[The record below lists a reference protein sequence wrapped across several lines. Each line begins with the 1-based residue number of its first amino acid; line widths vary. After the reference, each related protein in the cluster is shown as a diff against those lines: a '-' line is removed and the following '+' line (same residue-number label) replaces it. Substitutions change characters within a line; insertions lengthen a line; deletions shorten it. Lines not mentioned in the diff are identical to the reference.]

1 MQLGI
6 CLPHYGVTMEPAG
19 MRTFAE
25 RVEALGFDSIWVT
38 DHVIVPSELDIVY
51 KRRMLD
57 SLTTLGFLAGVTQRL
72 RLGTSVI
79 ILPYRNPIVLAK
91 ELASV
96 DALSGGRL
104 IFGAAAGWMEGEFR
118 TLNAEFE
125 HRGDVSDEH
134 LRVIRAL
141 WSSTEPTYASDAFD
155 IGGVSFSPET
165 AQQPHPPIWIGG
177 SSKRAMRRAV
187 ELGEGWHPNQAGP
200 AQVAEGIEYMRRL
213 SDARG
218 RADVP
223 AVSTRIR
230 VAFDGSARPGRVD
243 LTGSPSEMAASIGR
257 FERAG
262 VVHMALSFPEVPFE
276 EAIEQLDRFAAEVR
290 PLVR

>member
-57 SLTTLGFLAGVTQRL
+57 PLTTLGFLAGVTHRL
-72 RLGTSVI
+72 RLGTSVT

-125 HRGDVSDEH
+125 NRGDVSDEH

-230 VAFDGSARPGRVD
+230 VAFDGSARPGRVE
-243 LTGSPSEMAASIGR
+243 LTGNPSEMAASIGR
-257 FERAG
+257 FEQAG

-276 EAIEQLDRFAAEVR
+276 EAMEQLDRFAAEVR
-290 PLVR
+290 PLIR

>member
-57 SLTTLGFLAGVTQRL
+57 PLTTLGFLAGVTQRL

-96 DALSGGRL
+96 DALSSGRL

-141 WSSTEPTYASDAFD
+141 WSSAEPTYVSDAFD

-200 AQVAEGIEYMRRL
+200 VQVAEGIEFMRRL

-243 LTGSPSEMAASIGR
+243 LTGNPSEMAASIGR
-257 FERAG
+257 FEQAG

-276 EAIEQLDRFAAEVR
+276 EAMEQLDRFAAEVR